1 MHYLSNYWQR
11 KPVKFG
17 SFAIPGHPEGARLY
31 TGRPVAANSS
41 DTGSAP
47 LILVV
52 DDNLDAR
59 EMYAMYL
66 EYEGFRV
73 IQAENGHEAVEKT
86 AANLPSLV
94 LMDASMP
101 RMDGWDA
108 VRVLKADPRTSR
120 IPVLMLTG
128 HAYDEHRSKA
138 AAVGAD
144 GFLAK
149 PVLPDELAREVR
161 RVLQLT

>member
-1 MHYLSNYWQR
+1 M
-11 KPVKFG
+11 
-17 SFAIPGHPEGARLY
+17 PGLK
-31 TGRPVAANSS
+31 SS
-41 DTGSAP
+41 PSP

-66 EYEGFRV
+66 QYDGFRV
-73 IQAENGHEAVEKT
+73 SEAQNGSEAVAMVRAE
-86 AANLPSLV
+86 LPALV

-108 VRVLKADPRTSR
+108 VKVLKADPVTKH

-128 HAYDEHRSKA
+128 HAYDEHRLKA
-138 AAVGAD
+138 ASVGAD

-149 PVLPDELAREVR
+149 PILPDALAREVR
-161 RVLQLT
+161 RVLELA

>member
-1 MHYLSNYWQR
+1 MS
-11 KPVKFG
+11 
-17 SFAIPGHPEGARLY
+17 GHS
-31 TGRPVAANSS
+31 T
-41 DTGSAP
+41 P
-47 LILVV
+47 LILIA

-73 IQAENGHEAVEKT
+73 IEAENGHEAVERT
-86 AANLPSLV
+86 RASMPALV

-108 VRVLKADPRTSR
+108 VRTLKADAKTRA

-128 HAYDEHRSKA
+128 HAYDEHRQKA
-138 AAVGAD
+138 VDVGAD

-161 RVLQLT
+161 RVLQIV

>member
-1 MHYLSNYWQR
+1 M
-11 KPVKFG
+11 P
-17 SFAIPGHPEGARLY
+17 
-31 TGRPVAANSS
+31 
-41 DTGSAP
+41 AP

-73 IQAENGHEAVEKT
+73 AEAQNGDEAVSKT
-86 AANLPSLV
+86 HAELPSLV

-101 RMDGWDA
+101 RLDGWDA
-108 VRVLKADPRTSR
+108 VKILKGDPRTR
-120 IPVLMLTG
+120 HIPILMLTG
-128 HAYDEHRSKA
+128 HAYEEHRLKA
-138 AAVGAD
+138 ASVGAD

-149 PVLPDELAREVR
+149 PVLPDDLAREVR
-161 RVLQLT
+161 RVLELS

>member
-1 MHYLSNYWQR
+1 VTN
-11 KPVKFG
+11 
-17 SFAIPGHPEGARLY
+17 PERR
-31 TGRPVAANSS
+31 GR
-41 DTGSAP
+41 AP

-73 IQAENGHEAVEKT
+73 MEAQNGQEAVARTHAEQ
-86 AANLPSLV
+86 PSLV

-101 RMDGWDA
+101 RLDGWEA
-108 VRVLKADPRTSR
+108 VRMLKADACTRH
-120 IPVLMLTG
+120 IPILMLTG
-128 HAYDEHRSKA
+128 HAYDEHRVKA
-138 AAVGAD
+138 AAIRAD

-149 PVLPDELAREVR
+149 PILPDELAREVR
-161 RVLQLT
+161 RVLQLS

>member
-1 MHYLSNYWQR
+1 MQDRRNYRRQNTRKTVNSTFARYATRLSSTLHC
-11 KPVKFG
+11 V
-17 SFAIPGHPEGARLY
+17 STARH
-31 TGRPVAANSS
+31 SS
-41 DTGSAP
+41 QSAP

-73 IQAENGHEAVEKT
+73 LEAQNGHEAIEKT
-86 AANLPSLV
+86 RVDQPSLV

-101 RMDGWDA
+101 HLDGWEA
-108 VRVLKADPRTSR
+108 VKVLKSDPLTSA

-128 HAYDEHRSKA
+128 HAYDEHRTKA
-138 AAVGAD
+138 ASVGAD
-144 GFLAK
+144 GFLPK
-149 PVLPDELAREVR
+149 PVLPDHLAREVR
-161 RVLQLT
+161 RVWQMQ

>member
-1 MHYLSNYWQR
+1 
-11 KPVKFG
+11 
-17 SFAIPGHPEGARLY
+17 
-31 TGRPVAANSS
+31 VA
-41 DTGSAP
+41 GSASGPQSP

-73 IQAENGHEAVEKT
+73 IQAENGLEAIEKT
-86 AANLPSLV
+86 RAASPSLV

-101 RMDGWDA
+101 QMDGWDA
-108 VRVLKADPRTSR
+108 VRLLKADPATRA
-120 IPVLMLTG
+120 IPLLMLTG
-128 HAYDEHRSKA
+128 HAYEEHRQKA
-138 AAVGAD
+138 IDVGAD

-149 PVLPDELAREVR
+149 PVLPDDLAREVR
-161 RVLQLT
+161 RVLQLA

>member
-1 MHYLSNYWQR
+1 VSRTPNPQ
-11 KPVKFG
+11 
-17 SFAIPGHPEGARLY
+17 S
-31 TGRPVAANSS
+31 
-41 DTGSAP
+41 P

-59 EMYAMYL
+59 EMYSMYL

-73 IQAENGHEAVEKT
+73 LEAENGEQAVEKT
-86 AANLPSLV
+86 REALPSLV

-108 VRVLKADPRTSR
+108 VRLLKNDPKTRG
-120 IPVLMLTG
+120 IPILMLTG
-128 HAYDEHRSKA
+128 HAYDEHRTRA
-138 AAVGAD
+138 AEVGAD

-149 PVLPDELAREVR
+149 PVLPDDLAREVR
-161 RVLQLT
+161 RALQGV

>member
-1 MHYLSNYWQR
+1 MPRSQTA
-11 KPVKFG
+11 P
-17 SFAIPGHPEGARLY
+17 S
-31 TGRPVAANSS
+31 
-41 DTGSAP
+41 P

-66 EYEGFRV
+66 AYEGFRV
-73 IQAENGHEAVEKT
+73 LEAENGEQAIVKTREA
-86 AANLPSLV
+86 LPSLI

-108 VRVLKADPRTSR
+108 VRALKSDPKTRT

-128 HAYDEHRSKA
+128 HAYDEHRAKA
-138 AAVGAD
+138 AAVGAN

-149 PVLPDELAREVR
+149 PVLPDDLAREVR
-161 RVLQLT
+161 RVLQMP

>member
-1 MHYLSNYWQR
+1 VSTA
-11 KPVKFG
+11 PPSG
-17 SFAIPGHPEGARLY
+17 P
-31 TGRPVAANSS
+31 
-41 DTGSAP
+41 SAP

-73 IQAENGHEAVEKT
+73 MEAENGHEAIEKT
-86 AANLPSLV
+86 RTDRPSLV

-101 RMDGWDA
+101 RLDGWDA
-108 VRVLKADPRTSR
+108 VKILKSDPRTSA

-128 HAYDEHRSKA
+128 HAYDEHRVRA
-138 AAVGAD
+138 ASVGAD
-144 GFLAK
+144 GFLPK
-149 PVLPDELAREVR
+149 PVLPDHLAREVR
-161 RVLQLT
+161 RVLQLS

>member
-1 MHYLSNYWQR
+1 VS
-11 KPVKFG
+11 P
-17 SFAIPGHPEGARLY
+17 AP
-31 TGRPVAANSS
+31 SS
-41 DTGSAP
+41 GQSAP

-73 IQAENGHEAVEKT
+73 LEAQNGHEAIEKT
-86 AANLPSLV
+86 RTDQPSLV

-101 RMDGWDA
+101 RLDGWDA
-108 VRVLKADPRTSR
+108 VKILKSDPRTSA

-128 HAYDEHRSKA
+128 HAYDEHRVRA
-138 AAVGAD
+138 ASVGAD
-144 GFLAK
+144 GFLPK
-149 PVLPDELAREVR
+149 PVLPDRLAREVR
-161 RVLQLT
+161 RVLQLS

>member
-1 MHYLSNYWQR
+1 VTL
-11 KPVKFG
+11 PVPAK
-17 SFAIPGHPEGARLY
+17 
-31 TGRPVAANSS
+31 T
-41 DTGSAP
+41 AP

-66 EYEGFRV
+66 EFEGFRV
-73 IQAENGHEAVEKT
+73 IEAENGHEAVERT
-86 AANLPSLV
+86 RGSMPALV

-108 VRVLKADPRTSR
+108 VRTLKADAQTRA

-128 HAYDEHRSKA
+128 HAYDEHRQKA

-149 PVLPDELAREVR
+149 PALPDELAREVR
-161 RVLQLT
+161 RVLQMA

>member
-1 MHYLSNYWQR
+1 MPSPLHD
-11 KPVKFG
+11 
-17 SFAIPGHPEGARLY
+17 GA
-31 TGRPVAANSS
+31 T
-41 DTGSAP
+41 AP

-66 EYEGFRV
+66 QYEGFRV
-73 IQAENGHEAVEKT
+73 IEAANGYEAVEQT
-86 AANLPSLV
+86 RTQLPALV

-108 VRVLKADPRTSR
+108 VRELKADERTR
-120 IPVLMLTG
+120 TIPVLMLTG
-128 HAYDEHRSKA
+128 HAYDEHRMKA
-138 AAVGAD
+138 ASIGAD

-149 PVLPDELAREVR
+149 PVLPDELARHVR
-161 RVLQLT
+161 RVLEIV

>member
-1 MHYLSNYWQR
+1 
-11 KPVKFG
+11 
-17 SFAIPGHPEGARLY
+17 
-31 TGRPVAANSS
+31 
-41 DTGSAP
+41 
-47 LILVV
+47 VV

-73 IQAENGHEAVEKT
+73 MEAQNGHEAIEKT
-86 AANLPSLV
+86 RTDQPSLV

-101 RMDGWDA
+101 RLDGWDA
-108 VRVLKADPRTSR
+108 VKILKADPQTCA

-128 HAYDEHRSKA
+128 HAYDEHRAKA
-138 AAVGAD
+138 ASVGAD

-149 PVLPDELAREVR
+149 PVLPDQLAREVR
-161 RVLQLT
+161 RVLRVLQIS

>member
-1 MHYLSNYWQR
+1 MNAVS
-11 KPVKFG
+11 
-17 SFAIPGHPEGARLY
+17 PGGLI
-31 TGRPVAANSS
+31 
-41 DTGSAP
+41 AP

-73 IQAENGHEAVEKT
+73 MQAENGHEAVKKT
-86 AANLPSLV
+86 GANLPALV
-94 LMDASMP
+94 LMDVSMP

-108 VRVLKADPRTSR
+108 VRALKADPRTST

-128 HAYDEHRSKA
+128 HAYEEHRLKA
-138 AAVGAD
+138 ADVGAD

-161 RVLQLT
+161 RVLQIV

>member
-1 MHYLSNYWQR
+1 
-11 KPVKFG
+11 
-17 SFAIPGHPEGARLY
+17 
-31 TGRPVAANSS
+31 VAVPPRS
-41 DTGSAP
+41 DQTAP

-66 EYEGFRV
+66 QYEGFRV
-73 IQAENGHEAVEKT
+73 SEAQNGQEAVERT
-86 AANLPSLV
+86 RADLPSLV

-101 RMDGWDA
+101 RLDGWDA
-108 VRVLKADPRTSR
+108 VKQLKADPRTST

-128 HAYDEHRSKA
+128 HAYDEHREKA

-149 PVLPDELAREVR
+149 PILPDQLAREVR
-161 RVLQLT
+161 RFLHMC

>member
-1 MHYLSNYWQR
+1 
-11 KPVKFG
+11 
-17 SFAIPGHPEGARLY
+17 
-31 TGRPVAANSS
+31 
-41 DTGSAP
+41 
-47 LILVV
+47 VV

-73 IQAENGHEAVEKT
+73 MEAQNGHEAIEKT
-86 AANLPSLV
+86 RTDQPSLV

-101 RMDGWDA
+101 RLDGWDA
-108 VRVLKADPRTSR
+108 VKILKADPRTCA

-128 HAYDEHRSKA
+128 HAYDEHRAKA
-138 AAVGAD
+138 ASVGAD

-149 PVLPDELAREVR
+149 PVLPDQLAREVR
-161 RVLQLT
+161 RVLRVLQIS

>member
-1 MHYLSNYWQR
+1 VPTSSR
-11 KPVKFG
+11 
-17 SFAIPGHPEGARLY
+17 GAQP
-31 TGRPVAANSS
+31 T
-41 DTGSAP
+41 P

-73 IQAENGHEAVEKT
+73 MEAQNGQEAVEKT
-86 AANLPSLV
+86 RTDRPALV

-101 RMDGWDA
+101 RLDGWDA
-108 VRVLKADPRTSR
+108 VKQLKADPATRG

-128 HAYDEHRSKA
+128 HAYDEHRVRA

-149 PVLPDELAREVR
+149 PVLPDELARQVR
-161 RVLQLT
+161 RVLQIG

>member
-1 MHYLSNYWQR
+1 VSSAFLKTREPGAALHSSCVSTPPSRGQR
-11 KPVKFG
+11 
-17 SFAIPGHPEGARLY
+17 
-31 TGRPVAANSS
+31 
-41 DTGSAP
+41 AP

-73 IQAENGHEAVEKT
+73 MEAQNGHEAIEKT
-86 AANLPSLV
+86 LTDQPSLV
-94 LMDASMP
+94 LMDVSMP
-101 RMDGWDA
+101 RLDGWDA
-108 VRVLKADPRTSR
+108 VKILKADPRTCA

-128 HAYDEHRSKA
+128 HAYDEHRAKA
-138 AAVGAD
+138 ASVGAD

-149 PVLPDELAREVR
+149 PVLPDQLAREVR
-161 RVLQLT
+161 RVLQIS

>member
-1 MHYLSNYWQR
+1 MHGPSR
-11 KPVKFG
+11 G
-17 SFAIPGHPEGARLY
+17 
-31 TGRPVAANSS
+31 GRP
-41 DTGSAP
+41 AP

-73 IQAENGHEAVEKT
+73 MEAQNGHEAIEKT
-86 AANLPSLV
+86 CADLPSLI

-101 RMDGWDA
+101 RLDGWDA
-108 VRVLKADPRTSR
+108 VKRLKADPRTR
-120 IPVLMLTG
+120 AIPVLMVTG
-128 HAYDEHRSKA
+128 HAYEEHRARA

-149 PVLPDELAREVR
+149 PVLPDQLAREVR
-161 RVLQLT
+161 RVLQLN

>member
-1 MHYLSNYWQR
+1 MIEIITDSEILA
-11 KPVKFG
+11 KAPVRQFLG
-17 SFAIPGHPEGARLY
+17 SVSTAWAY
-31 TGRPVAANSS
+31 THGRVSS
-41 DTGSAP
+41 SSSAGRTTP

-73 IQAENGHEAVEKT
+73 AEAQNGHEAIEKT
-86 AANLPSLV
+86 RADLPSLV

-101 RMDGWDA
+101 RLDGWDA
-108 VRVLKADPRTSR
+108 VKLLKADPLTRG

-128 HAYDEHRSKA
+128 HAYEEHRIKA
-138 AAVGAD
+138 TTVGAD

-149 PVLPDELAREVR
+149 PVLPDQLAREVR
-161 RVLQLT
+161 RVLQLS

>member
-1 MHYLSNYWQR
+1 MS
-11 KPVKFG
+11 P
-17 SFAIPGHPEGARLY
+17 AP
-31 TGRPVAANSS
+31 SS
-41 DTGSAP
+41 GQSAP

-73 IQAENGHEAVEKT
+73 LEAQNGHEAIEKT
-86 AANLPSLV
+86 RTDQPSLV

-101 RMDGWDA
+101 RLDGWDA
-108 VRVLKADPRTSR
+108 VKILKSDPRTSA

-128 HAYDEHRSKA
+128 HAYDEHRVRA
-138 AAVGAD
+138 ASVGAD
-144 GFLAK
+144 GFLPK
-149 PVLPDELAREVR
+149 PVLPDRLAREVR
-161 RVLQLT
+161 RVLQLS

>member
-1 MHYLSNYWQR
+1 LHVS
-11 KPVKFG
+11 
-17 SFAIPGHPEGARLY
+17 
-31 TGRPVAANSS
+31 T
-41 DTGSAP
+41 P

-73 IQAENGHEAVEKT
+73 LEAQNGHEAVEK
-86 AANLPSLV
+86 ARADRPSLV

-101 RMDGWDA
+101 RLDGWDA
-108 VRVLKADPRTSR
+108 VKILKADPKTSG

-128 HAYDEHRSKA
+128 HAYDEHRVRA

-149 PVLPDELAREVR
+149 PVLPDHLAREVR
-161 RVLQLT
+161 RVLQQS

>member
-1 MHYLSNYWQR
+1 VSTA
-11 KPVKFG
+11 PPSG
-17 SFAIPGHPEGARLY
+17 P
-31 TGRPVAANSS
+31 
-41 DTGSAP
+41 SAP

-73 IQAENGHEAVEKT
+73 MEAQNGHEAIEKT
-86 AANLPSLV
+86 RTDQPSLV

-101 RMDGWDA
+101 RLDGWDA
-108 VRVLKADPRTSR
+108 VKILKSDPRTSA

-128 HAYDEHRSKA
+128 HAYDEHRVKA
-138 AAVGAD
+138 ASVGAD
-144 GFLAK
+144 GFLPK
-149 PVLPDELAREVR
+149 PVLPDRLAREVR
-161 RVLQLT
+161 RVLQLS

>member
-1 MHYLSNYWQR
+1 MKIQ
-11 KPVKFG
+11 PAA
-17 SFAIPGHPEGARLY
+17 FALHFPRVP
-31 TGRPVAANSS
+31 
-41 DTGSAP
+41 DP

-73 IQAENGHEAVEKT
+73 LEAQNGHEAVEKART
-86 AANLPSLV
+86 DRPSLV

-101 RMDGWDA
+101 KLDGWDA
-108 VRVLKADPRTSR
+108 VKILKADPSTKG

-128 HAYDEHRSKA
+128 HAYDEHRAKA
-138 AAVGAD
+138 ISVGAD

-149 PVLPDELAREVR
+149 PVLPDQLAREVR
-161 RVLQLT
+161 RVLQIS